1 MVIFKEFIYMDKT
14 SMSAI
19 SFIIFWDFSMLHQI
33 FLSSQVKRLA
43 VITYKHG
50 IYKLPRELSNDS
62 PLRI

>member
-1 MVIFKEFIYMDKT
+1 MDKT
-14 SMSAI
+14 SPSAI

-33 FLSSQVKRLA
+33 FLSSQVKRMA